1 METFAEK
8 KKRKKKQEAVRLTL
22 EGSILSFFS
31 FFFYFPLLSSKV
43 HKRWLWHFGLSF
55 VFISERDQKPLAAA
69 TISSAACPCP
79 GRIQQANWIS
89 GQATQQKAEKK
100 RAKKKVTKTLFLFR
114 CSYLEPRLLKY
125 EFYSDAKRQ
134 IRYLSRNIR
143 QSDR

>member
-100 RAKKKVTKTLFLFR
+100 RAKKR
-114 CSYLEPRLLKY
+114 
-125 EFYSDAKRQ
+125 
-134 IRYLSRNIR
+134 
-143 QSDR
+143 